1 MIPTIE
7 SSETRSS
14 LVQLRDDMI
23 PRRLRA
29 ESEDLIRM
37 KLRGVYGDVLANTYL
52 QLLIEICITQMSMLN
67 TT

>member
-1 MIPTIE
+1 
-7 SSETRSS
+7 
-14 LVQLRDDMI
+14 MI